1 MGAGVPAPPY
11 IEIQKNNEEK
21 DKPSDHTERE
31 NDIQNQEDDCITSEE
46 AIEGNVKKVSIEARD
61 KTKYDPMAFLKVK
74 EEKIR
79 QILKVKIR
87 KRQRIKFYI
96 TLQVRFTKNK
106 GDQVETREGYKRE
119 FYEKNK
125 FVYRVPTRG
134 EQLDIRQEN
143 RCEHPHSYQQ
153 TYETIEFPPSPGKIS
168 L

>member
-11 IEIQKNNEEK
+11 NEIQKNNEEK

-31 NDIQNQEDDCITSEE
+31 DDIQNQEDECITSEE
-46 AIEGNVKKVSIEARD
+46 TIEGNLKKVSIEARD

-79 QILKVKIR
+79 QILKDKIR

-106 GDQVETREGYKRE
+106 GDQVETTEPYFHGKCHALLKVEDMYILQITKRCIGHVLAFNVQIPDQVE
-119 FYEKNK
+119 FLAV
-125 FVYRVPTRG
+125 FAR
-134 EQLDIRQEN
+134 
-143 RCEHPHSYQQ
+143 
-153 TYETIEFPPSPGKIS
+153 
-168 L
+168 